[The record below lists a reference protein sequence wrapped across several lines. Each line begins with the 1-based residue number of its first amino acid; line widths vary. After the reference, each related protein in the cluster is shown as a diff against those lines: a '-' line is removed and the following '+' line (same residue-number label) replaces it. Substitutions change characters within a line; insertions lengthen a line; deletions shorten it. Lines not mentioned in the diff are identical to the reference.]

1 MQPTPTSGAQTIR
14 VLVADDTR
22 IHTQLLADALR
33 RDLQLE
39 VISPP
44 AQSRDLV
51 AAVKLHRVNVVVL
64 SSNLDEEPLRGFE
77 LLRELRAS
85 NPDILAIMLLDS
97 SKKESVLQAFRAGA
111 RGIFSRHDSVETL
124 SKCIRSVYEG
134 QIWANSQQLSFAVE
148 ALATSPVVRAVDAN
162 GLSLLSK
169 REMDVVSSLAE
180 GLTNREIAERLGL
193 SQHTIKNYLFRVYDK
208 LGVSSRLE
216 LLFMTLT
223 QTGGKPS
230 GSWDQ
235 SPAKLGSSSEAQT
248 RRTPAPRKPSN
259 RTSERPTARRQRR
272 QTGEASGGAGW
283 GKIQG
288 HFHRNRSAGLKKF
301 SQARVITRRRAKRD
315 EGDFGRAVETHRHP
329 DRSNSNVGIQGER
342 TNASQPAG
350 ILSSHDR
357 QDGRTQ
363 QRKSYL
369 AAVGV
374 TGKLQVNMV
383 DVIGK
388 VRFVDQQ
395 DDRLGL
401 RDAFQ
406 SQLEVGL
413 PFQNVIQSGQ
423 PEPRAIAFEGNRA
436 VPQH

>member
-1 MQPTPTSGAQTIR
+1 MQSTPTSGGQTIR

-51 AAVKLHRVNVVVL
+51 AAVKLHRVHVVVL

-97 SKKESVLQAFRAGA
+97 SKKETVLQAFRAGA

-148 ALATSPVVRAVDAN
+148 ALATSPVVRAVDSN

-169 REMDVVSSLAE
+169 REMDVVRSLAE

-223 QTGGKPS
+223 QAGAKPS
-230 GSWDQ
+230 AGAPGAGPADQ
-235 SPAKLGSSSEAQT
+235 PAAKFGLLSKGTNSQPEAVEERFGTSPARGAKDVKLEERA
-248 RRTPAPRKPSN
+248 APKSRA
-259 RTSERPTARRQRR
+259 TTF
-272 QTGEASGGAGW
+272 SGTDP
-283 GKIQG
+283 
-288 HFHRNRSAGLKKF
+288 L
-301 SQARVITRRRAKRD
+301 D
-315 EGDFGRAVETHRHP
+315 
-329 DRSNSNVGIQGER
+329 
-342 TNASQPAG
+342 
-350 ILSSHDR
+350 
-357 QDGRTQ
+357 
-363 QRKSYL
+363 
-369 AAVGV
+369 
-374 TGKLQVNMV
+374 
-383 DVIGK
+383 
-388 VRFVDQQ
+388 
-395 DDRLGL
+395 
-401 RDAFQ
+401 
-406 SQLEVGL
+406 
-413 PFQNVIQSGQ
+413 
-423 PEPRAIAFEGNRA
+423 
-436 VPQH
+436 

>member
-1 MQPTPTSGAQTIR
+1 MQSTPTSGARTIR

-85 NPDILAIMLLDS
+85 NPDIFAIMLLDS
-97 SKKESVLQAFRAGA
+97 SKKETVLQAFRAGA

-148 ALATSPVVRAVDAN
+148 ALAASPVVRAVDSN

-169 REMDVVSSLAE
+169 REMDVVRSLAE

-216 LLFMTLT
+216 LLFMTLNQAGT
-223 QTGGKPS
+223 KPS
-230 GSWDQ
+230 AVASDARKADQ
-235 SPAKLGSSSEAQT
+235 PPAKFRSFSKAARSQTTNSPEA
-248 RRTPAPRKPSN
+248 PE
-259 RTSERPTARRQRR
+259 ER
-272 QTGEASGGAGW
+272 SGAV
-283 GKIQG
+283 
-288 HFHRNRSAGLKKF
+288 
-301 SQARVITRRRAKRD
+301 QARAGKD
-315 EGDFGRAVETHRHP
+315 LKLEK
-329 DRSNSNVGIQGER
+329 QGEEQSTPR
-342 TNASQPAG
+342 S
-350 ILSSHDR
+350 
-357 QDGRTQ
+357 
-363 QRKSYL
+363 
-369 AAVGV
+369 GV
-374 TGKLQVNMV
+374 TTF
-383 DVIGK
+383 IGT
-388 VRFVDQQ
+388 DPL
-395 DDRLGL
+395 D
-401 RDAFQ
+401 
-406 SQLEVGL
+406 
-413 PFQNVIQSGQ
+413 
-423 PEPRAIAFEGNRA
+423 
-436 VPQH
+436 